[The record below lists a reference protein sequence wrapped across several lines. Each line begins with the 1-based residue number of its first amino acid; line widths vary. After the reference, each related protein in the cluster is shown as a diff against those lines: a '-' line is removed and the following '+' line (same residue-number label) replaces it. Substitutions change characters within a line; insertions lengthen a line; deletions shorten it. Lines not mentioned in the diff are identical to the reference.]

1 MIYCEECGKKLTAG
15 VSFCEYCG
23 TLVKQKNQNDMN
35 EYDEIEED
43 TQFETVIEDVSE
55 EEQVHETQKKT
66 PKRKC
71 FVAVILIILAVV
83 VGGGGYWWFNQKD
96 KAPVTQSSQT
106 SGHTSLSTIEES
118 SSTSTEQSSQL
129 VFNKQKIDKLVN
141 STVGELPN
149 KTGVFV
155 SMIGEKDNDYENNG
169 SIPIRSASVIKLF
182 LMEAFYRE
190 VHEGTILLDES
201 FILKDTDKV
210 GGTGVLQN
218 YAEGTEL
225 TYGNIVRHMIVDSD
239 NTAGNVVMNILGGPE
254 NTTKLIHDQGFN
266 DTRVERKFVDT
277 AALTVGKDNYTSA
290 VDVGKLLKN
299 IYQREA
305 VSPQYD
311 QSMLEV
317 LKYNKNHSKLPKQID
332 PAITVYNKT
341 GEYQEY
347 GVQNDACIFET
358 NDRAC
363 VVVVLS
369 EEGNET
375 EQASAMNE
383 FGKQLGELFGEEGV

>member
-1 MIYCEECGKKLTAG
+1 MAYCEECGKKLTEG

-35 EYDEIEED
+35 EYDEKEED
-43 TQFETVIEDVSE
+43 IQFETVIEDVSE

-66 PKRKC
+66 PKRKW
-71 FVAVILIILAVV
+71 FVAVILIILVV
-83 VGGGGYWWFNQKD
+83 VIGGGGYWWSNQKD
-96 KAPVTQSSQT
+96 KATVTQSNET
-106 SGHTSLSTIEES
+106 SERMSSSTIEES
-118 SSTSTEQSSQL
+118 SSTSTEQSSQS

-155 SMIGEKDNDYENNG
+155 SMIGEKNNDYENNG
-169 SIPIRSASVIKLF
+169 RTPIRSASIIKLF

-190 VHEGTILLDES
+190 VNEGTILLDES
-201 FILKDTDKV
+201 YILKDTDKV

-225 TYGNIVRHMIVDSD
+225 TYQEIVKKMIVDSD
-239 NTAGNVVMNILGGPE
+239 NTAGAIIMNILGGPE
-254 NTTKLIHDQGFN
+254 NTTKLIHNQGFK

-277 AALTVGKDNYTSA
+277 VALAAGKDNYTSA
-290 VDVGKLLKN
+290 VDVGNLLKK

-332 PAITVYNKT
+332 SAIAVYNKT

-363 VVVVLS
+363 IAVVLS
-369 EEGNET
+369 EDGNES
-375 EQASAMNE
+375 EQVSAMNE
-383 FGKQLGELFGEEGV
+383 FGQQLGELLGEEEK